1 MIDSKWLG
9 KVEFFKDLAEKEI
22 KDISKLSEVVE
33 LKAGEVVFTEGDTAK
48 GLYVLKSGKVS
59 IEMSVSGEDRMSLYT
74 VTKEGETF
82 GWSALVEPFDMTA
95 SARCVE
101 DSVLV
106 VVSGEKLREYIQ
118 EDFHAG
124 YLIMKRIARM
134 MSRRVKTTRI
144 QLLHSHYGG

>member
-9 KVEFFKDLAEKEI
+9 KVEFFKDLTEKEI
-22 KDISKLSEVVE
+22 TDIAKFCETEE
-33 LKAGEVVFTEGDTAK
+33 LKAGEAVFTEGETAR
-48 GLYVLKSGKVS
+48 GLYVLKDGKVS

-74 VTKEGETF
+74 ITKEGETF
-82 GWSALVEPFDMTA
+82 GWSALVEPFEMTA
-95 SARCVE
+95 SARSVE
-101 DSVLV
+101 NSTIV
-106 VVSGEKLREYIQ
+106 VVSGEKLRSYIQ

-144 QLLHSHYGG
+144 QLLNCHYGG